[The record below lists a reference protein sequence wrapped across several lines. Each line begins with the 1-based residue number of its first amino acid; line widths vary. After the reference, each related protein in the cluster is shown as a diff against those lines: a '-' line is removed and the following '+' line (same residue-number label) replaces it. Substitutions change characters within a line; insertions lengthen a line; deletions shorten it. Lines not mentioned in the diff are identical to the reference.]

1 MKRLL
6 ALLLILT
13 NFLFLVGCA
22 TKIKDDFSVVTHIEI
37 TKYRTVWEEGDT
49 EKILASVKL
58 DKKEDSEDIEHICEN
73 LASLSLKKMNGN
85 KPTMLEYTLVF
96 YNYHREIQTIS
107 ITAHG
112 WIDYDGDFHTVEDG
126 TLDLEYIDA
135 LMDSN

>member
-73 LASLSLKKMNGN
+73 LASLSLEKMNGN
-85 KPTMLEYTLVF
+85 INVESSDKGSIF
-96 YNYHREIQTIS
+96 TIS
-107 ITAHG
+107 FKIATP
-112 WIDYDGDFHTVEDG
+112 EDSG
-126 TLDLEYIDA
+126 IKKIKE
-135 LMDSN
+135 

>member
-58 DKKEDSEDIEHICEN
+58 DKKEDLPTNPTKTPIPDAKTVKLLPTETKYSPVTHSTRPTQTPVAIRILRD
-73 LASLSLKKMNGN
+73 LS
-85 KPTMLEYTLVF
+85 
-96 YNYHREIQTIS
+96 
-107 ITAHG
+107 
-112 WIDYDGDFHTVEDG
+112 
-126 TLDLEYIDA
+126 
-135 LMDSN
+135 